1 MSIRLETIGVC
12 NNCCLLNILDPCNE
26 ATYLIRTCLSS
37 PRLGHPM
44 ERLRSFSRRFLI
56 PFVRG
61 EKKVICN
68 KFIVQSAVT
77 CIAWPVQQAGFIFG
91 LADGKIRIAGSK
103 GSKSQ
108 TVYAIESYTVSLA
121 VR

>member
-1 MSIRLETIGVC
+1 MQLGKKCYQVSALAFSPDSTKIAVGQTDNIIYVYKIGDNWYVC
-12 NNCCLLNILDPCNE
+12 MQSDKYF
-26 ATYLIRTCLSS
+26 ATTVLIS
-37 PRLGHPM
+37 
-44 ERLRSFSRRFLI
+44 
-56 PFVRG
+56 RG

-68 KFIVQSAVT
+68 KFILQSAVT
-77 CIAWPVQQAGFIFG
+77 CLVWPVQQASFIFG

-108 TVYAIESYTVSLA
+108 TIYAIDSYTVSLA